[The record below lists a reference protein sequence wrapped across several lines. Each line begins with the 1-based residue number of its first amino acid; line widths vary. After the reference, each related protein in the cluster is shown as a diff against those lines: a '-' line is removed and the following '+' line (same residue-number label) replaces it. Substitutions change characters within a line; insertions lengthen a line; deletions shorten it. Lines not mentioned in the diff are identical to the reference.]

1 MENIIHY
8 GFGVDYL
15 PNWGIKQALREVY
28 QNFLDYGEYTET
40 VDHNEETGIS
50 HVCIKNNWQPD
61 NLEFLRIGN
70 SQKGGQIA
78 IGKHGEGLKMAFLIF
93 QREGFA
99 SDIFTPKYM
108 VTPSLYVD
116 QEIGE
121 CFCMKYHESEQ
132 VDEIGF
138 MISFRC
144 KTLDY
149 LDFKDNLITKDDI
162 IFTDKVWGSI
172 VNKPVGNIYSGGLFV
187 ARFDNMV
194 HAYDI
199 RPDRLP
205 LDRDRSV
212 PGHFDVSYATSNILG
227 SYGKFKARDV
237 VKMDTAYVGRI
248 PEETV
253 QEFKAVMVG
262 NDVNFTYEDD
272 EVIQEEELLFNE
284 ETNEEEVILVDRVVK
299 VDKVVSNPYVK
310 SALKGHSFFQGA
322 INKLKR
328 TLASQLGLNELL
340 IEFKKKHVHGSE
352 AEIDFNVILERAGIE
367 VEQTSDL
374 LI

>member
-28 QNFLDYGEYTET
+28 QNFLDYGEYTESA
-40 VDHNEETGIS
+40 VHEEETGIS
-50 HVCIKNNWQPD
+50 HVCVRNDWQPD

-70 SQKGGQIA
+70 SQKGGHIA

-108 VTPSLYVD
+108 VTPSLYTD
-116 QEIGE
+116 KEIGE
-121 CFCMKYHESEQ
+121 CFCLKYQENEQ
-132 VDEIGF
+132 IDELGF

-144 KTLDY
+144 KTQDY

-162 IFTDKVWGSI
+162 IFTDRVWGSI

-212 PGHFDVSYATSNILG
+212 PGHFDVSYATSNIIG
-227 SYGKFKARDV
+227 SYGKFKAKDV
-237 VKMDTAYVGRI
+237 VKMDTAYLNKI
-248 PEETV
+248 PEETI
-253 QEFKAVMVG
+253 QEFKSVLVG
-262 NDVNFTYEDD
+262 NDVNFTYE
-272 EVIQEEELLFNE
+272 EEETIQEQELIFNE
-284 ETNEEEVILVDRVVK
+284 ETNEEEVITVDRVVM
-299 VDKVVSNPYVK
+299 VDKVVSNSNVK
-310 SALKGHSFFQGA
+310 QILKSHSFFEKT
-322 INKLKR
+322 IMKLKKSI
-328 TLASQLGLNELL
+328 TSQLGLKDLL
-340 IEFKKKHVHGSE
+340 IDFGKKHVFNS
-352 AEIDFNVILERAGIE
+352 AEQDFKIILERAGFEEEEIK
-367 VEQTSDL
+367 TL
-374 LI
+374 FPF